1 MSAMVLLYLLDVLLP
16 FSLSS
21 AASVA
26 AAVVLA
32 VNLPFIGKT
41 FRLPAWAFFLI
52 GAGVL
57 LACRAPLGQWSQ
69 GLQSMMKTAVILIV
83 MQSLSLAM
91 GRMLPSSFIHVLRRC
106 SFLVCAAFSPP
117 CA

>member
-1 MSAMVLLYLLDVLLP
+1 MPVSYTH
-16 FSLSS
+16 
-21 AASVA
+21 
-26 AAVVLA
+26 LA

-91 GRMLPSSFIHVLRRC
+91 GRGGYEAAVAECLRSGTKSLVSLFCLVMLLSLIHI
-106 SFLVCAAFSPP
+106 
-117 CA
+117 

>member
-1 MSAMVLLYLLDVLLP
+1 MSKTISNVSMSAMVLLYLLDVLLP

-83 MQSLSLAM
+83 MQSLSLA
-91 GRMLPSSFIHVLRRC
+91 GRL
-106 SFLVCAAFSPP
+106 
-117 CA
+117 

>member
-1 MSAMVLLYLLDVLLP
+1 MVLLYLLDVLLP

-57 LACRAPLGQWSQ
+57 LACRRPPWSMVPGAPVHDENSGHPHCY
-69 GLQSMMKTAVILIV
+69 AE
-83 MQSLSLAM
+83 SLPGDGA
-91 GRMLPSSFIHVLRRC
+91 GRL
-106 SFLVCAAFSPP
+106 
-117 CA
+117 